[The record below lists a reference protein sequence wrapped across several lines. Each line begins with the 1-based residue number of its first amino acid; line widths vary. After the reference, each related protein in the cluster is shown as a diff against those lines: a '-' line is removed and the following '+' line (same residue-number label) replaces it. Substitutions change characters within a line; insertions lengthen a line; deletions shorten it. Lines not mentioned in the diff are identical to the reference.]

1 MGERNKQDG
10 IVPDFDIVLWG
21 YDKRQVQQCLDDM
34 TIRLEDA
41 LSKLDSVDVLQ
52 EQLSEAR
59 LELDQMRLAAEENPS
74 WSDRLSK
81 IMMTAEALRER
92 AEQDARAIRAGGAP
106 AEKGTPARNG
116 GRASNGARQPVP
128 SAE

>member
-116 GRASNGARQPVP
+116 GRANNGARQPVP